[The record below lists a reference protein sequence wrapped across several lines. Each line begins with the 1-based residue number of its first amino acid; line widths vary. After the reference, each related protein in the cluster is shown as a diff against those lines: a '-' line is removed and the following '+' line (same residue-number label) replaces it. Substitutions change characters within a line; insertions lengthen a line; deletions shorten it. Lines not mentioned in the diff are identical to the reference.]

1 MEVVERFGTLV
12 LMVMILCV
20 YKVSVDKV
28 ILNYSKSLVTQGVYL
43 NGVDVREPRKARCIS
58 GINCISSVMIFSGIC
73 L

>member
-43 NGVDVREPRKARCIS
+43 MVWMSESLVKHVA
-58 GINCISSVMIFSGIC
+58 
-73 L
+73 